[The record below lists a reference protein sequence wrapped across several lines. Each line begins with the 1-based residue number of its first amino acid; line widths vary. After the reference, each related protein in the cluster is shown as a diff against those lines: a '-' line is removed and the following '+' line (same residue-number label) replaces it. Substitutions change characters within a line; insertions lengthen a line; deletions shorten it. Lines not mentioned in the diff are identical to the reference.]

1 MRRLL
6 LAVVVGS
13 LAVGVAVPSS
23 GSTASPE
30 ARSSAK
36 NCPTP
41 RSFMVG
47 PFFADQLRARNATC
61 SFARV
66 HAKRWG
72 RTRDCVMPRG
82 GPSDDV
88 CRVRRWRCVSR
99 QTGYETSK
107 ATCRTAGGRKAIG
120 FRFGS

>member
-1 MRRLL
+1 MRRSL
-6 LAVVVGS
+6 LAIALVC
-13 LAVGVAVPSS
+13 VAVTVPAPAASASS
-23 GSTASPE
+23 QAE
-30 ARSSAK
+30 SSAMR
-36 NCPTP
+36 CSTS
-41 RSFMVG
+41 RDFMVG
-47 PFFADQLRARNATC
+47 PFFAGNLRVRNATC

-66 HAKRWG
+66 HARRWG

-99 QTGYETSK
+99 QTGYETSR

-120 FRFGS
+120 FSFGS